1 MINRHLAL
9 LAGLIVSSIS
19 FAEHHKEPQTLS
31 PVASE
36 GQVIVV
42 YEVPCSN
49 MEAGLAT
56 LKALIAYEAESSPI
70 AYSSSPVMFREGV
83 MGAVDLHRS
92 ASSMEK
98 AIAWQEGDAQWKA
111 LQATSLKTCNVSID
125 DLTSTMMVAQ

>member
-56 LKALIAYEAESSPI
+56 LKTLIAYEAESSPI

-83 MGAVDLHRS
+83 MGAVDLHLS

-111 LQATSLKTCNVSID
+111 LQATSLETCNVSID
-125 DLTSTMMVAQ
+125 ELTATMMVAQ

>member
-1 MINRHLAL
+1 
-9 LAGLIVSSIS
+9 
-19 FAEHHKEPQTLS
+19 
-31 PVASE
+31 
-36 GQVIVV
+36 
-42 YEVPCSN
+42 

-56 LKALIAYEAESSPI
+56 LKALIAYEAQSSPI

-111 LQATSLKTCNVSID
+111 LQATSLETCNVSTD
-125 DLTSTMMVAQ
+125 DLTATMMVAQ